1 MRISLIGMTGTGK
14 SYWSKR
20 LAKAGF
26 KRFSCDDLIAQRL
39 AAEINNY
46 NDSIKSLGEW
56 MGRPHED
63 RYPERAA
70 RYLELEKEMMQ
81 EIIAFLKSAPSHS
94 EEDIVID
101 TTGSVIYTGPE
112 ILQGLKEQTIL
123 THLATPPEIQKQ
135 VMAYYLAKPGPVLW
149 LDKFNMLPGESYP
162 EAVTRCYPL
171 LLQSREKT
179 YQEYAAIS
187 VDYYQRRKEGFEV
200 NDLIRIITEEAKK
213 IGFHLN
219 AKKI

>member
-20 LAKAGF
+20 LAQAGF

-56 MGRPHED
+56 MGRPHEA
-63 RYPERAA
+63 RYSERAA
-70 RYLELEKEMMQ
+70 RYLELENEMML
-81 EIIAFLKSAPSHS
+81 EIIAFLKSDESHA
-94 EEDIVID
+94 EKNIVID

-112 ILQGLKEQTIL
+112 ILQGLKEQSVL

-149 LDKFNMLPGESYP
+149 LDKFNMLPNESYQ

-179 YQEYAAIS
+179 YREYAEIS
-187 VDYYQRRKEGFEV
+187 IDYYERRQPGFEI
-200 NDLIRIITEEAKK
+200 NDFIQLLDREIVKSGLTKK
-213 IGFHLN
+213 ERR
-219 AKKI
+219 

>member
-56 MGRPHED
+56 MGRPHEA
-63 RYPERAA
+63 RYSERAA
-70 RYLELEKEMMQ
+70 RYLELEKEMML
-81 EIIAFLKSAPSHS
+81 EIIAYLKSAQSRS
-94 EEDIVID
+94 EENIVID
-101 TTGSVIYTGPE
+101 TTGSVIYTGLE
-112 ILQGLKEQTIL
+112 ILQGLKEQSIL

-149 LDKFNMLPGESYP
+149 LDQFNLQPGETYP
-162 EAVTRCYPL
+162 EAVARCYPL

-179 YQEYAAIS
+179 YKEYAEIS
-187 VDYYQRRKEGFEV
+187 IGYYERRRLGFEV
-200 NDLIRIITEEAKK
+200 NDFIQL
-213 IGFHLN
+213 LN
-219 AKKI
+219 QNI